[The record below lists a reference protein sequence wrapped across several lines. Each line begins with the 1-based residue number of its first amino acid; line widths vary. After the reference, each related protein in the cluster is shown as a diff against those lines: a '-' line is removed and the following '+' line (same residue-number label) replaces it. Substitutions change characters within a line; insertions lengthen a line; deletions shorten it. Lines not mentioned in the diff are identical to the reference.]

1 MYRNIISFYIFCQ
14 FSEYFVT
21 SLYSKKRYLYLTIS
35 YETGSL
41 LCIDKKYYIF
51 IQLYIYIDVHY
62 NSMYKNSKIYEII
75 YLSSLSYRYFLYLI
89 LLLYLCNLIN

>member
-21 SLYSKKRYLYLTIS
+21 NLYSKKRYLYLTVS

-41 LCIDKKYYIF
+41 LRIDKKILYLYTTI
-51 IQLYIYIDVHY
+51 YIYRR
-62 NSMYKNSKIYEII
+62 
-75 YLSSLSYRYFLYLI
+75 SL
-89 LLLYLCNLIN
+89 